1 MGLTVQ
7 DKLTVKDIMNTDVL
21 IASVDWSLDQ
31 LTEFLVDNQISGAP
45 VINEDGKLIGVVS
58 ITDIVRYGDL
68 GVHESRPDNPHEY
81 YLHSQ
86 YAREEFASLQIKT
99 ETMITV
105 REIMTPIIFEIS
117 EETPLS
123 EVADTMIKGHIHRV
137 LVTRN
142 KKMVGIVTALDM
154 LKVVRD
160 L

>member
-7 DKLTVKDIMNTDVL
+7 DRLTVKDIMNTDVL
-21 IASVDWSLDQ
+21 IASVDWSLEQ
-31 LTEFLVDNQISGAP
+31 LAEFLVDNQISGAP
-45 VINEDGKLIGVVS
+45 VINEDRKLIGVVS

-68 GVHESRPDNPHEY
+68 DVHESPPDNPHEY

-86 YAREEFASLQIKT
+86 YAQEEFASLRIKT
-99 ETMITV
+99 ESMLTV
-105 REIMTPIIFEIS
+105 REIMTPIIFETT
-117 EETPLS
+117 EATPLS

-142 KKMVGIVTALDM
+142 KEMVGIVTALDM